1 MIFLVSV
8 TKSLFYPPRWKQW
21 HRLREQGMIS
31 QLENLEQ
38 VGAITDSITPE
49 TFTATITLR
58 TGIHPRQ
65 RKSSRIGFSSPS
77 SGGSWFNCKWYSWF
91 NSTKQFHR
99 SLHLSPFLYR
109 WCHFFPLLLVKFQA
123 IPKPKVHPSCQK
135 IYVWIRDKE
144 CLKSRLFLSTLQ
156 RAPSIPQ
163 VPHRLDAIFM
173 KENAPKAWEH
183 QVIPIV
189 LTQTKAPRAAFLPK
203 GHIWR
208 FLWETLFLAA

>member
-1 MIFLVSV
+1 
-8 TKSLFYPPRWKQW
+8 
-21 HRLREQGMIS
+21 
-31 QLENLEQ
+31 
-38 VGAITDSITPE
+38 
-49 TFTATITLR
+49 
-58 TGIHPRQ
+58 
-65 RKSSRIGFSSPS
+65 
-77 SGGSWFNCKWYSWF
+77 
-91 NSTKQFHR
+91 
-99 SLHLSPFLYR
+99 
-109 WCHFFPLLLVKFQA
+109 VKFQA

-189 LTQTKAPRAAFLPK
+189 LTQTKAPRAAFLPE
-203 GHIWR
+203 GHI
-208 FLWETLFLAA
+208 